1 MNLSLVKAVYCDSQ
15 GNEYFFDNLF
25 VQARNIRYVH
35 IPETVS
41 KNTILSQI
49 YEICSYCNIYISSL
63 DIHLRKY

>member
-15 GNEYFFDNLF
+15 GNEYFFDNMF

-41 KNTILSQI
+41 TNTILSPI
-49 YEICSYCNIYISSL
+49 LECSYCNIYISSL
-63 DIHLRKY
+63 DIHLRKS